1 MGLVSGTRL
10 LRALRGPLLCI
21 GGMLAALSAAAT
33 TPTVAFD
40 WFAYRGDDAVFDT
53 PLPPGHY
60 RNPVLAGFYPDPSVT
75 RVGAHYY
82 LVNSSFA
89 YFPAIPVFESR
100 DLVHWRQ
107 ISNVVER
114 PEQLDFDGL
123 DVSRG
128 MFAASIAQHRGR
140 FYVVGT
146 AVDSGGNFIATAND
160 PAGPWSPLHWL
171 PDIDGIDPSLF
182 FDEDGSAYL
191 LNNGPPVGTPRYA
204 GHRAIWMQRF
214 DLTRMQP
221 VGPRQVLVDGGADPA
236 SKPIWI
242 EGPHLYK
249 HDGWYVLSCAE
260 GGTAAQH
267 SQVALRS
274 RTLWGPYQPA
284 PHNPILTQRDLPAG
298 RAHPVSNAGH
308 ADLVEGPD
316 GRWWAVFLASRPY
329 AQNRYNTGRET
340 FLLPVTWQDDWP
352 SILPAGQPI
361 AYVVPGLAALD
372 DAHAADI
379 APLSGNFVWRD
390 DFDAPQRNRRWLLLR
405 TPKRA
410 WLDLRTRPGWLTLQP
425 DTQGLEGSG
434 NPAFLAYRQQH
445 TRFDASVALQL
456 PTPPSVVAGLAAFQ
470 NANAWYVLG
479 VHRHGGSIE
488 AFVEKRDGKHSHVL
502 ARTTLHAK
510 GVLRLKIA
518 GDGGR
523 YSFAIAS
530 EGQDWRWLRRN
541 DDAAMLSTALAGGF
555 VGTMLGPYARREPD
569 RPTEH

>member
-1 MGLVSGTRL
+1 
-10 LRALRGPLLCI
+10 
-21 GGMLAALSAAAT
+21 MLTAVSAAAA

-40 WFAYRGDDAVFDT
+40 WFAYRGNDAVFDA

-107 ISNVVER
+107 IGNVVER

-128 MFAASIAQHRGR
+128 MFAASIAQHEGR

-146 AVDSGGNFIATAND
+146 AVDSGGNFIATSDD
-160 PAGPWSPLHWL
+160 PAGPWSPLYWL

-182 FDEDGSAYL
+182 FDEDGNAYL
-191 LNNGPPVGTPRYA
+191 LNNGPPVGTPRYT

-267 SQVALRS
+267 SQVVLRS
-274 RTLWGPYQPA
+274 RAPWGPYLPA

-308 ADLVEGPD
+308 ADLVEGSD

-340 FLLPVTWQDDWP
+340 FLLPVTWRAGWP

-361 AYVVPGLAALD
+361 PYVAPGPATLD
-372 DAHAADI
+372 DTHAADI
-379 APLSGNFVWRD
+379 APLSGNFLWRD
-390 DFDAPQRNRRWLLLR
+390 DFDAPQRDRRWLLLR
-405 TPKRA
+405 TPKRT

-425 DTQGLEGSG
+425 DTQGLQDSG

-445 TRFDASVALQL
+445 TRFEASVALQL
-456 PTPPSVVAGLAAFQ
+456 PTPPGVIAGLAAFQ

-488 AFVEKRDGKHSHVL
+488 AFIEKCDGKSSHVL
-502 ARTTLHAK
+502 ARTTLQAK
-510 GVLRLKIA
+510 GVVRLKIA
-518 GDGGR
+518 GDGGH
-523 YSFAIAS
+523 YSFATAS

>member
-1 MGLVSGTRL
+1 MLW
-10 LRALRGPLLCI
+10 I
-21 GGMLAALSAAAT
+21 GAMLAAVSAAAA

-40 WFAYRGDDAVFDT
+40 WFAYRGNDAVFDT

-75 RVGAHYY
+75 RVGEHYY

-107 ISNVVER
+107 IGNVVER

-128 MFAASIAQHRGR
+128 MFAASIAQHEGR

-146 AVDSGGNFIATAND
+146 AVDSGGNFIATAD
-160 PAGPWSPLHWL
+160 HPAGPWSPLHWL

-191 LNNGPPVGTPRYA
+191 LNNGPPVGTPRYT

-221 VGPRQVLVDGGADPA
+221 VGPRQVLVDGGVDPA

-260 GGTAAQH
+260 GGTATQH
-267 SQVALRS
+267 SQVVLRS
-274 RTLWGPYQPA
+274 RTPWGPYLPA

-308 ADLVEGPD
+308 ADLVEAAD
-316 GRWWAVFLASRPY
+316 GHWWAVFLASRPY

-340 FLLPVTWQDDWP
+340 FLLPVTWRAGWP

-361 AYVVPGLAALD
+361 PYVAPGPAGLD

-379 APLSGNFVWRD
+379 AALSGNFLWRD
-390 DFDAPQRNRRWLLLR
+390 NFDAPQRDRRWLLLR
-405 TPKRA
+405 TPKRT

-445 TRFDASVALQL
+445 TRFEASVALQL
-456 PTPPSVVAGLAAFQ
+456 PTPPGVVAGLAAFQ

-488 AFVEKRDGKHSHVL
+488 AFIEKRDGKSSHVL
-502 ARTTLHAK
+502 ARTTLQAK
-510 GVLRLKIA
+510 GVVRLKIA

-523 YSFAIAS
+523 YSFATAS